1 MRCVAGADV
10 PPQADRT
17 TVVDDD
23 EIEHPVEVE
32 VRERRAAAAVEVE
45 DARGIGRLAEGA
57 IRLSEEE
64 VARVDLGVVRLFRD
78 VALRDEE
85 IDEAVVVDVRELI
98 VPSGGWPRVAAGE
111 GLGRVHS
118 APATDVAIR
127 RVGGTK
133 RERLQSIVG
142 LAREKD
148 FGVAVPG
155 EVVARDTHPLYLHR
169 HPSVVRRIERRR
181 LTRCDA
187 PELFL
192 AVTRQ
197 VVLLVVAHAK
207 IAPAGA
213 VPVTE
218 QHRESAPTRTERDRG
233 CVDLGVGRR
242 PNHLV
247 VETEMVRVVA
257 GGIDIVPER
266 KGRQHRRALPG
277 RTERRRGRRGEIQA
291 PPLVRALETAAAAA
305 TKENVLTVSQDDNV
319 RDPVAVDIDRVRAV
333 HAYEIRCR
341 TDEVREPKRA
351 ADLAVVPV
359 QRGGSAPTREIE
371 IRLPVAVAV
380 EDGRPTADGVPE
392 AAAIDVVDSRTGRL
406 VDESRRAQRG

>member
-1 MRCVAGADV
+1 
-10 PPQADRT
+10 
-17 TVVDDD
+17 
-23 EIEHPVEVE
+23 
-32 VRERRAAAAVEVE
+32 
-45 DARGIGRLAEGA
+45 
-57 IRLSEEE
+57 
-64 VARVDLGVVRLFRD
+64 
-78 VALRDEE
+78 
-85 IDEAVVVDVRELI
+85 
-98 VPSGGWPRVAAGE
+98 
-111 GLGRVHS
+111 
-118 APATDVAIR
+118 
-127 RVGGTK
+127 
-133 RERLQSIVG
+133 LQSIVG

-218 QHRESAPTRTERDRG
+218 Q
-233 CVDLGVGRR
+233 
-242 PNHLV
+242 
-247 VETEMVRVVA
+247 
-257 GGIDIVPER
+257 
-266 KGRQHRRALPG
+266 
-277 RTERRRGRRGEIQA
+277 RRGRRGEIQA

-359 QRGGSAPTREIE
+359 QR
-371 IRLPVAVAV
+371 
-380 EDGRPTADGVPE
+380 
-392 AAAIDVVDSRTGRL
+392 
-406 VDESRRAQRG
+406 